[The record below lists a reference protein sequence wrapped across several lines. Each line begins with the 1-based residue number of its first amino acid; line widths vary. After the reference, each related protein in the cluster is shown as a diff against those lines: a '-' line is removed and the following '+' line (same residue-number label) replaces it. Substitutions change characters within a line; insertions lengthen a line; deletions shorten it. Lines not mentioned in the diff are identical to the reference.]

1 MKSLS
6 LVFLFLVIFHSFNSY
21 ALKKQGTSC
30 AFNIQ
35 DTIKNNI
42 PLYLRKGIFTVTDIH
57 PSFPGGTLALK
68 KYIESNLGIS
78 QKLVYTDKSNR
89 IFLKFVVEIDG
100 SISNISCLNC
110 PDKFIEDKAKQVVS
124 SMPKWIPAKQTY
136 RNVPCFYHLPIDF

>member
-1 MKSLS
+1 MKSLYQ
-6 LVFLFLVIFHSFNSY
+6 VFLFLVFFSSFNSF
-21 ALKKQGTSC
+21 ALKSQVTPD
-30 AFNIQ
+30 AFYFQ

-42 PLYLRKGIFTVTDIH
+42 PLYLRNDIFTATKIH

-68 KYIESNLGIS
+68 DFIESNLGIS

-110 PDKFIEDKAKQVVS
+110 PNKTIEDKAKQVVGA
-124 SMPKWIPAKQTY
+124 MPKWIPAKQTY